1 MLPRIPFIDFDDDGP
16 SDTWSK
22 WGMGVAVPAAIGC
35 YGISR
40 MLSRE
45 VMLYERRGVRMP
57 LSGWDAVAF
66 GIVILSVALFM
77 HARYFM
83 AHSKSMSDY
92 AELGKIVALLAG
104 IGSVGFI
111 VVRNF
116 TLI

>member
-1 MLPRIPFIDFDDDGP
+1 MLWRD
-16 SDTWSK
+16 
-22 WGMGVAVPAAIGC
+22 
-35 YGISR
+35 
-40 MLSRE
+40 
-45 VMLYERRGVRMP
+45 VMLYGRRGVRMP

-83 AHSKSMSDY
+83 AHSKTMSDY

-104 IGSVGFI
+104 IASIGFV

-116 TLI
+116 TLL